1 MHSYTSIIFDFP
13 DEGATDVT
21 INVDTMRLNPYKKN
35 SDFLRL
41 AFEGL
46 YILLLTYNIVI
57 FVQGMRRK
65 YDQYNRWKRI
75 EIDSLTEIEKER
87 RQMKRPEW
95 IRKWTTI
102 F

>member
-1 MHSYTSIIFDFP
+1 MYQLSLEYVTFEGSQQVHSYTSIIFDFP
-13 DEGATDVT
+13 IEGITEIT

-57 FVQGMRRK
+57 FFQGIRRK
-65 YDQYNRWKRI
+65 ND
-75 EIDSLTEIEKER
+75 
-87 RQMKRPEW
+87 
-95 IRKWTTI
+95 
-102 F
+102 